1 MCVSDCNCEIEGVNS
16 FVIVQRALDQS
27 SGDVGSSLAEPREQ
41 FLSCCFISVLVV
53 S

>member
-16 FVIVQRALDQS
+16 FEIVQRALDQS

-41 FLSCCFISVLVV
+41 FVFVLVYFCSCGV
-53 S
+53 